1 MSVFPHDG
9 LHERRLRLHHEQCVS
24 GTLYVGVTADL
35 AARIYQH
42 RIGEGSTFC
51 REHGLTRLVYAEQH
65 ERIDAAIAREKML
78 KAWKRAWKINLIE
91 KANPGWRDLY
101 EEIIA

>member
-1 MSVFPHDG
+1 MAFMKGGHVYIMSNG
-9 LHERRLRLHHEQCVS
+9 VS

-35 AARIYQH
+35 AARVYQH
-42 RIGEGSTFC
+42 RIGEGSAFS
-51 REHGLTRLVYAEQH
+51 REHGLTKLVYAEPH
-65 ERIDAAIAREKML
+65 DRIENAIAREKAL
-78 KAWKRAWKINLIE
+78 KNWKRAWKINLIE